1 MQQIQLNIIPFS
13 PTVTKLEVGL
23 FKEKT
28 EGYASLHKGEY
39 PKELWE
45 QYESELKEISHLY
58 CNFSTTENADYT
70 TTVDIKKNSNFGLH
84 YFRFLIYNYL
94 QDKVDVLF
102 PNFVNDVEVWQ
113 HDKNK
118 STTKFNLYNKFTLKV
133 QYARVSNTF
142 ELVVSYDGTAKLYA
156 KSMQDIGNIDTDK
169 ITWVNSNG
177 KLFRWIK
184 MPPEEKQDLDKIF
197 PLLNNQLKREFEIPF
212 DKPDFSNR
220 YPKYLGFINA
230 FYNTVLNTKALK
242 ALYH

>member
-1 MQQIQLNIIPFS
+1 MQEIQLNIIPFS

-70 TTVDIKKNSNFGLH
+70 ATVDINKNTNFGLH

-113 HDKNK
+113 HDKNRIEY
-118 STTKFNLYNKFTLKV
+118 F
-133 QYARVSNTF
+133 
-142 ELVVSYDGTAKLYA
+142 
-156 KSMQDIGNIDTDK
+156 
-169 ITWVNSNG
+169 
-177 KLFRWIK
+177 
-184 MPPEEKQDLDKIF
+184 
-197 PLLNNQLKREFEIPF
+197 NQLGYQSLTIWNKEWIDDPLEVIERCKNF
-212 DKPDFSNR
+212 
-220 YPKYLGFINA
+220 
-230 FYNTVLNTKALK
+230 LK
-242 ALYH
+242 K